1 MELSKK
7 YENTKLTVTLK
18 GKLDSETAP
27 DLSAE
32 LASSLGGITEL
43 VIDMTELSYVSSAGL
58 RALLSAQQQMNRQ
71 GKMVIRGARES
82 ILDVFRITGF
92 SELLTVV

>member
-27 DLSAE
+27 GLSAE

-92 SELLTVV
+92 SELLTVE